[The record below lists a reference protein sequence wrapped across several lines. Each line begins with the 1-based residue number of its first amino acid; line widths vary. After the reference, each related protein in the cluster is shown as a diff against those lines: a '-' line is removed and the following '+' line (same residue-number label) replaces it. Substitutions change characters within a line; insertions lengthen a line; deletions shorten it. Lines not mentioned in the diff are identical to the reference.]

1 MSAVGRTLSM
11 RPLLADAL
19 FAVLVAAGQTLSVA
33 YVAYGQHG
41 VHPLDAA
48 GQTLLILNGLAL
60 VGRRRWPVATF
71 AVCLA
76 LSGAY
81 HVLMFPDG
89 PADLGTVVALYTVAS
104 VAGPAVSMA
113 AFTATVA
120 VIVGSDVAVKGAEPR
135 LMEFML
141 ETGFPGLLVL
151 GLGFSVRGRRQRLL
165 AAEARAAAAE
175 RTRDEEARRQVEA
188 ERLRI
193 ARELHDVLAHSI
205 STINVQAGVASHLLD
220 QQPDQARSALR
231 AIREQ
236 SREALRELRA
246 TVGVLRQP
254 GEPAAPLDPAPGL
267 GQLDGLVASMRRAG
281 LAVQVGV
288 DGDPSGLPPSVDLI
302 AYRIVQESLTNVL
315 RHTPAATA
323 TVSLARLPD
332 ALVIRVDNDGAGGT
346 AGGRP
351 DSGPDGRAG
360 GGSDEAG
367 GGHGIAGMR
376 ERANAIGGEL
386 AAGPRPG
393 GGFRVSARL
402 PVGA

>member
-1 MSAVGRTLSM
+1 M

-19 FAVLVAAGQTLSVA
+19 FGVGVAAGQTLSVA
-33 YVAYGQHG
+33 YVAFGQTG
-41 VHPLDAA
+41 VHPLDAV

-60 VGRRRWPVATF
+60 VGRRRWPLTTF
-71 AVCLA
+71 VVCLA

-81 HVLMFPDG
+81 HTLGFPDG
-89 PADLGTVVALYTVAS
+89 PADLGTVVALYTIAS
-104 VAGPAVSMA
+104 VAGPVVSMLT
-113 AFTATVA
+113 FTATVA
-120 VIVGSDVAVKGAEPR
+120 VIVGGDVAVKGAEPR

-141 ETGFPGLLVL
+141 ETGFPGLLVV
-151 GLGFSVRGRRQRLL
+151 GLGFSVRARRQRLL

-236 SREALRELRA
+236 SREAMRELRA
-246 TVGVLRQP
+246 TIGVLRQP

-267 GQLDGLVASMRRAG
+267 GQLDSLVASMRRAG
-281 LAVQVGV
+281 LAVEVSV
-288 DGDPSGLPPSVDLI
+288 AGDPSTLPPAVDLI

-315 RHTPAATA
+315 RHTPASTA

-332 ALVIRVDNDGAGGT
+332 ALVIRVDDDGAGAASVV
-346 AGGRP
+346 AGV
-351 DSGPDGRAG
+351 G
-360 GGSDEAG
+360 GGDGAG
-367 GGHGIAGMR
+367 GGHGITGMR
-376 ERANAIGGEL
+376 ERAIAIGGEL
-386 AAGPRPG
+386 AAGPRAG